1 MEFTERKVL
10 ILVKSRPYG
19 EIINF
24 EGWRAAVG
32 MFGMDHE
39 PMLLFMGDGVFSL
52 LKTAD
57 AKPFRMFKATYIDFD
72 GRILASKKSLE
83 ERIEILEKKDLKIH
97 IFLTFSYI
105 ITIKLSLLMGFEM

>member
-10 ILVKSRPYG
+10 ILVNSRPYG
-19 EIINF
+19 KIINF

-39 PMLLFMGDGVFSL
+39 PTLLFMGDGVYSL
-52 LKTAD
+52 LKTVD
-57 AKPFRMFKATYIDFD
+57 KVPFRMFKATYLDFD

-83 ERIEILEKKDLKIH
+83 SRGISSEEIFDDVEVADESAVSEA
-97 IFLTFSYI
+97 LTENEVFV
-105 ITIKLSLLMGFEM
+105 TF

>member
-10 ILVKSRPYG
+10 ILVNSRPYG

-39 PMLLFMGDGVFSL
+39 PTLLFMGDGVYSL
-52 LKTAD
+52 LKSVD
-57 AKPFRMFKATYIDFD
+57 VIPFRMFKATYIDFD

-83 ERIEILEKKDLKIH
+83 ERNITPDELFEEVEIANEAAVGEA
-97 IFLTFSYI
+97 LTENEII
-105 ITIKLSLLMGFEM
+105 ITF

>member
-32 MFGMDHE
+32 MFGMDH
-39 PMLLFMGDGVFSL
+39 PDISDS
-52 LKTAD
+52 T
-57 AKPFRMFKATYIDFD
+57 
-72 GRILASKKSLE
+72 
-83 ERIEILEKKDLKIH
+83 H
-97 IFLTFSYI
+97 IFSI
-105 ITIKLSLLMGFEM
+105 IFAVEWNR

>member
-39 PMLLFMGDGVFSL
+39 PTLLFLGDGVFSL
-52 LKTAD
+52 LKSAD
-57 AKPFRMFKATYIDFD
+57 VKPFRMFKATYLDFD

-83 ERIEILEKKDLKIH
+83 ERSISLEEIFQEVELADESMIAEA
-97 IFLTFSYI
+97 LTENELI
-105 ITIKLSLLMGFEM
+105 ITF

>member
-10 ILVKSRPYG
+10 IIVNSRPYG

-39 PMLLFMGDGVFSL
+39 PLLLFMGDGVFSL
-52 LKTAD
+52 LKSAD
-57 AKPFRMFKATYIDFD
+57 VVPFRMFKATYLDFD
-72 GRILASKKSLE
+72 GRILASRRSLE
-83 ERIEILEKKDLKIH
+83 ERNISAEEIFEEVEVADESMIAEAFTENE
-97 IFLTFSYI
+97 IILTF
-105 ITIKLSLLMGFEM
+105 

>member
-10 ILVKSRPYG
+10 IIVNSRPYG

-39 PMLLFMGDGVFSL
+39 PLLLFMGDGVFSL
-52 LKTAD
+52 LKSAD
-57 AKPFRMFKATYIDFD
+57 VMPFRMFKSTYLDFD
-72 GRILASKKSLE
+72 GRILASRRSLE
-83 ERIEILEKKDLKIH
+83 ERNISAEEIFEDVEVADESMIAEALTENEI
-97 IFLTFSYI
+97 ILTF
-105 ITIKLSLLMGFEM
+105 

>member
-10 ILVKSRPYG
+10 ILVNSRPYG

-39 PMLLFMGDGVFSL
+39 PTLLFMGDGVYAL
-52 LKTAD
+52 LKSVD
-57 AKPFRMFKATYIDFD
+57 VIPFRMFKATYLDFD

-83 ERIEILEKKDLKIH
+83 ERDISPDELFEEVEIVDETAVGEA
-97 IFLTFSYI
+97 LTENEI
-105 ITIKLSLLMGFEM
+105 IVTF

>member
-10 ILVKSRPYG
+10 ILVNSRPYG
-19 EIINF
+19 KIVNF

-39 PMLLFMGDGVFSL
+39 PTLLFMGDGVYSL

-57 AKPFRMFKATYIDFD
+57 VMPFRMFKATYLDFE
-72 GRILASKKSLE
+72 GRILASKQSLE
-83 ERIEILEKKDLKIH
+83 SRGIGPDEIFEEVEVADESAVSEA
-97 IFLTFSYI
+97 LTQNEVIVTF
-105 ITIKLSLLMGFEM
+105 

>member
-1 MEFTERKVL
+1 MDFTERKVL

-39 PMLLFMGDGVFSL
+39 PTLLFMGDGVFSL
-52 LKTAD
+52 LKSAD
-57 AKPFRMFKATYIDFD
+57 VMPFRMFKATYLDFD
-72 GRILASKKSLE
+72 GRILASMKSLE
-83 ERIEILEKKDLKIH
+83 SRNISAEELFDEVELADESMIAEA
-97 IFLTFSYI
+97 LTENELV
-105 ITIKLSLLMGFEM
+105 ITF

>member
-10 ILVKSRPYG
+10 IIVNSRPYG

-39 PMLLFMGDGVFSL
+39 PLLLFMGDGVFSL
-52 LKTAD
+52 LKSVD
-57 AKPFRMFKATYIDFD
+57 EMPFRMFKATYLDFD
-72 GRILASKKSLE
+72 GKILASKRSLKERNIGAE
-83 ERIEILEKKDLKIH
+83 ELFEEVEIADEAMVAEA
-97 IFLTFSYI
+97 LTENEII
-105 ITIKLSLLMGFEM
+105 ITF

>member
-39 PMLLFMGDGVFSL
+39 PTLLFMGDGVFSL
-52 LKTAD
+52 LKSAD
-57 AKPFRMFKATYIDFD
+57 IMPFRMFKATYLDFD

-83 ERIEILEKKDLKIH
+83 SRGIAAEEVFDEVELAD
-97 IFLTFSYI
+97 
-105 ITIKLSLLMGFEM
+105 